1 MIGQMQAV
9 TGRKPQRRYIDIIN
23 ASRAL
28 LPSLYAAREQRDYQD
43 KMAAIE
49 EDNLALARERIEE
62 EKRQSEKALSLQ
74 KSQGRTAKTLG
85 TINLGLTGG
94 LGYMKNRR
102 LKDVY
107 TSDSGGAI
115 SSGGPYTSGPAE
127 FGKIESSVKA
137 GGIAPPGAIP
147 TTPTGNWASD
157 IPGALK
163 SPGTYGYAGLG
174 YGAGK
179 LFGGKD
185 KTKSAL
191 IGAGVGA
198 GLNYLSGGSITSSVI
213 SGILGGGSAFAF

>member
-9 TGRKPQRRYIDIIN
+9 TGRKPRQRYIDIIN
-23 ASRAL
+23 ASTAL
-28 LPSLYAAREQRDYQD
+28 LPSLYAAREQRDYQER
-43 KMAAIE
+43 MAAIE
-49 EDNLALARERIEE
+49 EDNLALARERLEE

-74 KSQGRTAKTLG
+74 KSQGRTANTLG
-85 TINLGLTGG
+85 MINLGLTGG
-94 LGYMKNRR
+94 LGYTKNKT
-102 LKDVY
+102 LKDVL

-115 SSGGPYTSGPAE
+115 SSGGPGVVSSGPMGFE
-127 FGKIESSVKA
+127 KA
-137 GGIAPPGAIP
+137 QTTGIPEGVTTAAPGG
-147 TTPTGNWASD
+147 WASG

-198 GLNYLSGGSITSSVI
+198 GLNLLSGGSITSAVI
-213 SGILGGGSAFAF
+213 SGLLGGGGGFFG